1 MSRICSKLIEV
12 GESNEWNGTK
22 WRYVVLC
29 IIQLPFQVYLSLG
42 TISTVTFFDAFFRR
56 LANDIKSVWYHLL
69 MGTHTEI
76 NLACLL
82 TNRSAK
88 YVGQKSKN
96 EANAVYMKTVK

>member
-1 MSRICSKLIEV
+1 MYYSVAFSGLFIV
-12 GESNEWNGTK
+12 GNYFYGDVF
-22 WRYVVLC
+22 RCV
-29 IIQLPFQVYLSLG
+29 
-42 TISTVTFFDAFFRR
+42 FRR
-56 LANDIKSVWYHLL
+56 LANDIKSVWYRLM

>member
-56 LANDIKSVWYHLL
+56 LANDIKSVLYRLM

-76 NLACLL
+76 SKLGLS
-82 TNRSAK
+82 TDQSISEIRRSEK
-88 YVGQKSKN
+88 QK
-96 EANAVYMKTVK
+96 